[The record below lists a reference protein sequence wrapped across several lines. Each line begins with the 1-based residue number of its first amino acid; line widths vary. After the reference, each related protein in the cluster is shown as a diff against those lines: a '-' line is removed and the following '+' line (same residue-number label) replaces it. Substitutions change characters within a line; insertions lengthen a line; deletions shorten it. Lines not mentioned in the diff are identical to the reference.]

1 MDVSSIAKAASTIAD
16 TGTKQEVD
24 IAVQKRA
31 EDIAT
36 ATATQLIDAIK
47 SPPPAQSL
55 PDHLGQTINTTA

>member
-24 IAVQKRA
+24 TAVQKRA
-31 EDIAT
+31 EEIA
-36 ATATQLIDAIK
+36 ASTATQMIDAVK
-47 SPPPAQSL
+47 EPPTVQNL

>member
-31 EDIAT
+31 QEIAV
-36 ATATQLIDAIK
+36 ATATQLLDAVK
-47 SPPPAQSL
+47 SPPPPQNL
-55 PDHLGQTINTTA
+55 PDHLGQNVNTTA